1 MGSELLKKDSCPFK
15 ILRDNY
21 NKVINLTPKGAAAV
35 QQKHTWTGAPLR
47 WKVTFWFSAIM
58 LLMALS
64 LGGAVFM
71 GRTTFSAL
79 ERVQRSH
86 VVYYEMQEA
95 LEKERR
101 AFETCVREFSGEN
114 LTEYQNACE
123 ATRKAMEAVPVGYE
137 AIGRERYARTWNIL
151 QGYAGYCG
159 YRDALM
165 ASDPND
171 PGYVEQMY
179 RVMEMQ
185 EYLEE
190 YALMLVQA
198 TIAQNNESYR
208 IHDLLYDAMPW
219 IYLILAAA
227 TLGVMG
233 LVIQSF
239 SGSIVE
245 PLLVLAQASRKM
257 EESDFSGEDLAV
269 QSQDELGQLTTA
281 FNRMKRAMGGYIAT
295 LEEKNRIAQQLYGE
309 EMNRV
314 ALQRDLD
321 NTRLEMLRSQV
332 DPHFLFNTL
341 NMISCMARLEDASTT
356 DRMILSLSGI
366 FRYNLRTKAQE
377 VWLEEELKVLEDYL
391 YLQHMRFDGR
401 MACRMDLKVDPA
413 RVRIPSFTLQPV
425 VENAF
430 RHGLKDLESG
440 GRILLRIWQTKA
452 GVQVS
457 IADNGK
463 GMTDEELKDLYR
475 RIEECEETGHGIG
488 LGNISRRIRM
498 LYGDAGDFRI
508 HTRPGRGTV
517 IRMTIPQK
525 PDAAQEGEDR

>member
-1 MGSELLKKDSCPFK
+1 MENQ
-15 ILRDNY
+15 RR
-21 NKVINLTPKGAAAV
+21 
-35 QQKHTWTGAPLR
+35 TWNSAPLR
-47 WKVTFWFSAIM
+47 WKVTGWFAAIM
-58 LLMALS
+58 ALLAVS

-79 ERVQRSH
+79 ERVQESH
-86 VVYYEMQEA
+86 VVYFEMQEA
-95 LEKERR
+95 LEQERR

-114 LTEYQNACE
+114 LSTYQIACE
-123 ATRKAMEAVPVGYE
+123 ATRKAMEAMPFDYRQ
-137 AIGRERYARTWNIL
+137 IGRERYARTWNIL
-151 QGYAGYCG
+151 QGYTGYCS

-165 ASDPND
+165 AADPGD

-179 RVMEMQ
+179 RVLEMQ

-190 YALMLVQA
+190 YALFLVQA
-198 TIAQNNESYR
+198 TIAQNNDSYR
-208 IHDLLYDAMPW
+208 IHALLYDTLPW
-219 IYLILAAA
+219 IYVILAAA

-233 LVIQSF
+233 IVIQKF
-239 SGSIVE
+239 SGSIVD
-245 PLLVLAQASRKM
+245 PLLVLSQASREM
-257 EESDFSGEDLAV
+257 EENDFSGADLEV
-269 QSQDELGQLTTA
+269 RSQDELGQLTTA
-281 FNRMKRAMGGYIAT
+281 FNRMKRSMGGHIAT
-295 LEEKNRIAQQLYGE
+295 LEEKNRMAQLLHQE
-309 EMNRV
+309 EMERM

-341 NMISCMARLEDASTT
+341 NMISCMARLEDATTT
-356 DRMILSLSGI
+356 DRMILSLSAI

-391 YLQHMRFDGR
+391 YLQHMRFDDR
-401 MACRMDLKVDPA
+401 MVCRMDLKVDPA
-413 RVRIPSFTLQPV
+413 WVRIPSFTLQPI

-430 RHGLKDLESG
+430 RHGLKELETG
-440 GRILLRIWQTKA
+440 GRILLRIWQTRE

-457 IADNGK
+457 IADNGR
-463 GMTDEELKDLYR
+463 GMTAEELEDLYR

-498 LYGDAGDFRI
+498 LYGEAGDFRI

-525 PDAAQEGEDR
+525 SDAAQEGEDS